1 MALSLILDIL
11 LAVLLVVTI
20 GYAIMLNKRLGALRS
35 DKDELRSLAR
45 DFAETTKHAELGI
58 KELRSKTDIL
68 EEGLKR
74 AESLRDDLVFLTER
88 GNSAADRLESVVR
101 SSRDQDLKAGTMPGS
116 TTADPIDGAAQNSTS
131 AQPRGAM
138 EASPPDREMVDEVS
152 SAERALLRALRSAG

>member
-20 GYAIMLNKRLGALRS
+20 GYAIMLNKRLGTLRS

-45 DFAETTKHAELGI
+45 NFAETTKHAELGI
-58 KELRSKTDIL
+58 KELRSKTEFL

-74 AESLRDDLVFLTER
+74 AESLRDDLVFLIER

-101 SSRDQDLKAGTMPGS
+101 SSREQDLNAGTSPEP
-116 TTADPIDGAAQNSTS
+116 TASNSIDGPDPNSIMG
-131 AQPRGAM
+131 QQR
-138 EASPPDREMVDEVS
+138 EAVEPSPADREVADNVS
-152 SAERALLRALRSAG
+152 SAEQALLRALRSAG

>member
-68 EEGLKR
+68 EE
-74 AESLRDDLVFLTER
+74 EVLTEFVQIAEQEV
-88 GNSAADRLESVVR
+88 GLHENVFSKSHEAEQEEDYSPEYIEKVTEFDAEEEAKETVEEEVGIYFIGSNETTSLTIH
-101 SSRDQDLKAGTMPGS
+101 SR
-116 TTADPIDGAAQNSTS
+116 
-131 AQPRGAM
+131 
-138 EASPPDREMVDEVS
+138 
-152 SAERALLRALRSAG
+152 

>member
-20 GYAIMLNKRLGALRS
+20 GYAIILNKRLGALRS

-45 DFAETTKHAELGI
+45 DFTETTKHAELGI

-74 AESLRDDLVFLTER
+74 AESLRDDLVFLIER
-88 GNSAADRLESVVR
+88 GNSAADRLESMVR
-101 SSRDQDLKAGTMPGS
+101 SSRDQGPKAGTPPES
-116 TTADPIDGAAQNSTS
+116 TNRT
-131 AQPRGAM
+131 
-138 EASPPDREMVDEVS
+138 
-152 SAERALLRALRSAG
+152 RA

>member
-35 DKDELRSLAR
+35 DKDELRSLTR

-74 AESLRDDLVFLTER
+74 AESLRDDLVFLIER
-88 GNSAADRLESVVR
+88 GNSTADRLESVVR
-101 SSRDQDLKAGTMPGS
+101 TSRDQDLNAA
-116 TTADPIDGAAQNSTS
+116 TTSDPTPPDLINGPASSSIS
-131 AQPRGAM
+131 AQPRGAVG
-138 EASPPDREMVDEVS
+138 ASPADRELADKVS